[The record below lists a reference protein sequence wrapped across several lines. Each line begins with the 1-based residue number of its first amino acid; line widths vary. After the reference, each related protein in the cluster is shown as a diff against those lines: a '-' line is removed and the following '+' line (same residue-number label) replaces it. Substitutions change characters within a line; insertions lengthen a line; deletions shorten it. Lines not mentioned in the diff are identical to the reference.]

1 MGIGHIVIILV
12 IISVSMITI
21 PVFAL
26 ENGLYEGQWVKY
38 QASINFVGDEAMKQ
52 NLKQGVFNEE
62 SSLMYD
68 EDIQYFKYEII
79 LVSDDFFEY
88 QISMK
93 QFNGDEQIGPTR
105 QSRLGV
111 GEGIILIAIPV
122 DSNIGDVVGSDMGF
136 GIVKVTDVEKRN
148 YRGKVLDVFR
158 ASSTTL
164 KQEGGILLDAN
175 TQYFFDKQTGIL
187 LELIVE
193 GKFSKPT
200 LGVADIYMQFKA
212 IDFQKPIV
220 SLGGGCLIAT
230 ATFGTELAPQ
240 VQQLRELRD
249 SSLLQ
254 TTSGS
259 AFMIGFNQLYYSFSP
274 SIADFEREN
283 SVFRET
289 VKLAITPLLMSLSIL
304 NYLDVDSEVKVLG
317 FGIGVILLNIG
328 MYFVGPAILIQKL
341 RKKY

>member
-1 MGIGHIVIILV
+1 
-12 IISVSMITI
+12 MITI

-38 QASINFVGDEAMKQ
+38 QASIKFGGDEAMKQ

-68 EDIQYFKYEII
+68 EDIEYFKYEII

-93 QFNGDEQIGPTR
+93 QFNGDEQIGPSR
-105 QSRLGV
+105 QSRLGE
-111 GEGIILIAIPV
+111 GEGIVLIAIPV

-158 ASSTTL
+158 ASSTTI

-175 TQYFFDKQTGIL
+175 TLYFFDKQTGIL
-187 LELIVE
+187 LELVVE

-212 IDFQKPIV
+212 IDFRKPIV

-230 ATFGTELAPQ
+230 ATYDSELAPQ

-249 SSLLQ
+249 NTLLQ
-254 TTSGS
+254 TKSGS
-259 AFMIGFNQLYYSFSP
+259 AFMSGFNTFYYSFSP
-274 SIADFEREN
+274 PIADWERQNPIFKEA
-283 SVFRET
+283 
-289 VKLAITPLLMSLSIL
+289 VKLAITPLITSLSIL
-304 NYLDVDSEVKVLG
+304 NYVDMDSEAEVLG
-317 FGIGVILLNIG
+317 YGIGVILLNIG
-328 MYFVGPAILIQKL
+328 MYFVVPLLMVAKL
-341 RKKY
+341 KKN

>member
-1 MGIGHIVIILV
+1 MGNGYIVIILI

-38 QASINFVGDEAMKQ
+38 QSSINFGGDEAMKQ

-68 EDIQYFKYEII
+68 EDIEYFKYEII

-93 QFNGDEQIGPTR
+93 QFNEDEQIGPSR
-105 QSRLGV
+105 QSRLGE
-111 GEGIILIAIPV
+111 GEGIILVAIPV
-122 DSNIGDVVGSDMGF
+122 DSNIGDVVGSDMGL

-158 ASSTTL
+158 ASSTTI

-187 LELIVE
+187 LELVVE

-212 IDFQKPIV
+212 IDFRKPIV

-230 ATFGTELAPQ
+230 ATYDSELAPQ

-249 SSLLQ
+249 NTLLQ
-254 TTSGS
+254 TKSGS
-259 AFMIGFNQLYYSFSP
+259 AFMSGFNTFYYSFSP
-274 SIADFEREN
+274 PIADWERQNPIFKEA
-283 SVFRET
+283 
-289 VKLAITPLLMSLSIL
+289 VKLAITPLITSLSIL
-304 NYLDVDSEVKVLG
+304 NYVDMDSEAEVLG
-317 FGIGVILLNIG
+317 YGIGVILLNIG
-328 MYFVGPAILIQKL
+328 MYFVVPLLIVAKL
-341 RKKY
+341 KKN

>member
-1 MGIGHIVIILV
+1 MGIGHIVIILI
-12 IISVSMITI
+12 IISVPLITI

-38 QASINFVGDEAMKQ
+38 QASINFGGDEAMIQ
-52 NLKQGVFNEE
+52 NLKQGIFNVE

-68 EDIQYFKYEII
+68 EDIDYFKYEII
-79 LVSDDFFEY
+79 WVSDDFFEY

-93 QFNGDEQIGPTR
+93 QFNADEQIGPTR
-105 QSRLGV
+105 QSRLGG

-158 ASSTTL
+158 ASSTTM

-187 LELIVE
+187 LELVVE

-230 ATFGTELAPQ
+230 ATFGSELAPQ

-249 SSLLQ
+249 NTLLQ
-254 TTSGS
+254 TQSGS
-259 AFMIGFNQLYYSFSP
+259 AFMSGFNQFYYSFSP
-274 SIADFEREN
+274 TIADWERQN
-283 SVFRET
+283 SVFKEMVRIS
-289 VKLAITPLLMSLSIL
+289 ITPLLSSLSIL
-304 NYLDVDSEVKVLG
+304 EHVDVDSESAILG
-317 FGIGVILLNIG
+317 YGIGIILLNIG
-328 MYFVGPAILIQKL
+328 MYFGVPVFAIWCI
-341 RKKY
+341 RNRF

>member
-1 MGIGHIVIILV
+1 
-12 IISVSMITI
+12 MITI

-38 QASINFVGDEAMKQ
+38 QASINFGGDEAMIQ

-68 EDIQYFKYEII
+68 EDIEYFKYEII

-105 QSRLGV
+105 QSRLG
-111 GEGIILIAIPV
+111 ESDGIILIAIPV

-148 YRGKVLDVFR
+148 YRGKVLDIFR
-158 ASSTTL
+158 ASSTIL

-187 LELIVE
+187 LELVVE

-212 IDFQKPIV
+212 IDFRKPIV

-249 SSLLQ
+249 NTLLQ
-254 TTSGS
+254 TQSGS
-259 AFMIGFNQLYYSFSP
+259 AFMSGFNQFYYSFSP
-274 SIADFEREN
+274 TIADWERQN
-283 SVFRET
+283 SVFKEMVRIS
-289 VKLAITPLLMSLSIL
+289 ITPLLTSLSIL
-304 NYLDVDSEVKVLG
+304 EHVDVDSESAILG
-317 FGIGVILLNIG
+317 YGIGIILLNIG
-328 MYFVGPAILIQKL
+328 MYFGVPVFAIWCI
-341 RKKY
+341 RNRF

>member
-68 EDIQYFKYEII
+68 EDIEYFKYEII

-187 LELIVE
+187 LELVVE

-230 ATFGTELAPQ
+230 ATYDSELAPQ

-249 SSLLQ
+249 NTLLQ
-254 TTSGS
+254 TKSGS
-259 AFMIGFNQLYYSFSP
+259 AFMSGFNTFYYSFSP
-274 SIADFEREN
+274 PIADWERQNPIFKEA
-283 SVFRET
+283 
-289 VKLAITPLLMSLSIL
+289 VKLAITPLITSLSIL
-304 NYLDVDSEVKVLG
+304 NYVDMDSEAEVLG
-317 FGIGVILLNIG
+317 YGIGVILLNIG
-328 MYFVGPAILIQKL
+328 MYFVVPLLMVAKL
-341 RKKY
+341 KKN